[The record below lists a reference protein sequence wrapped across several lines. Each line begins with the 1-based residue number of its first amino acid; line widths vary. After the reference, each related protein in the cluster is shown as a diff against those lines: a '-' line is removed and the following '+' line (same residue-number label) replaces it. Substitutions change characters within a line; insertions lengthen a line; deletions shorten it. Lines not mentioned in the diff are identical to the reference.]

1 MNRTEPTDALIDT
14 ELMLSLLEA
23 ALSTARARRNT
34 PEELFALGQAEA
46 MANAFYVMI
55 MTQGL
60 ESLEARCQAIAS
72 DVQDRLAELAG
83 RRRPASRT
91 AAPKARPMLA
101 VVS

>member
-14 ELMLSLLEA
+14 ELMVSLLDA

-46 MANAFYVMI
+46 MANAFYVMV
-55 MTQGL
+55 MTQGF
-60 ESLEARCQAIAS
+60 ESLEAHCQAVAS
-72 DVQDRLAELAG
+72 DVQERLAELGG
-83 RRRPASRT
+83 RRRAAGRT
-91 AAPKARPMLA
+91 AMPKARPMLA

>member
-14 ELMLSLLEA
+14 ELMMSLLDA

-55 MTQGL
+55 MTQGF
-60 ESLEARCQAIAS
+60 EALEAHCQAIAH
-72 DVQDRLAELAG
+72 DVQERMAELGG
-83 RRRPASRT
+83 RRKQSSRT
-91 AAPKARPMLA
+91 SSAKARPMLA
-101 VVS
+101 VVG